1 MPIFHLY
8 GHSFGGILAF
18 EYIKVAKPNNCLSLT
33 LASAPTSS
41 KLIMQETCRLSVE
54 LMKSSESDSEPV
66 DELDPNQRKRSS
78 EAFSKVHECRLE
90 VLPLALQDAYAQAAP
105 ASWRGLQAI
114 EIKDYQAETALGQES
129 VTVPPT
135 MILVGEFDFCTNKC
149 IEGWKELLTPPPEVV
164 SVSGCSHYGILEDE
178 SEYGKL
184 LFRFLKH
191 NDPK

>member
-1 MPIFHLY
+1 
-8 GHSFGGILAF
+8 
-18 EYIKVAKPNNCLSLT
+18 
-33 LASAPTSS
+33 
-41 KLIMQETCRLSVE
+41 
-54 LMKSSESDSEPV
+54 
-66 DELDPNQRKRSS
+66 
-78 EAFSKVHECRLE
+78 
-90 VLPLALQDAYAQAAP
+90 
-105 ASWRGLQAI
+105 
-114 EIKDYQAETALGQES
+114 
-129 VTVPPT
+129 